1 MPPGKCLDGVVQCSF
16 FFGRTIDFSV
26 QCLDLVGLEWHSA
39 HGPAYGQCRYWL
51 VTEERA
57 IFVLPTPTDSR
68 SVSHWQSPVRPQ
80 GRSRRHWLTEAQWLV
95 EPRDNLTRRSL
106 GVSDVTRDVSDV
118 SSQSVWQCQ
127 CFPCIGRAMAVLPT
141 CLWNVTRLHPLD
153 CSNDCLVSLSSGII
167 IF

>member
-1 MPPGKCLDGVVQCSF
+1 MFGWCSPVQF

-80 GRSRRHWLTEAQWLV
+80 GRGRRHWVTEAQWLV

-118 SSQSVWQCQ
+118 SVSLAMSMLPVY
-127 CFPCIGRAMAVLPT
+127 RSMAVLPT